1 MAEVEG
7 VAEEAKEEVEAK
19 EEMEAEET
27 VKVEDEVEVVAEEGA
42 DEDEDEDEDEVG
54 KKTTRIQWLPTSSSL
69 KSQGWYCRMEKRE
82 PKSLL

>member
-42 DEDEDEDEDEVG
+42 DEDEDEVG